1 MVRPLAVGSLVC
13 SLLAGCS
20 SKELTRPKVRDLINS
35 DARFAGPVAAL
46 PLQQEGRFQQDHDAG
61 QVEGLWD
68 ARRAQG
74 NTILALTQKGR
85 EVFASDFGVYDPAPL
100 ASPAKRELVEVTGIT
115 SPPMGGESVRLAT
128 FTWRY
133 AGLSD
138 IAARYTGEQG
148 VVHNGEAALQLFDD
162 GWRLQDLDLNEHQ
175 GLTAFQWSPQL
186 QEQLYRQLAAL
197 RLQSSRGLELAKAA
211 LAEQEPVLNFS
222 FHPAWNIPTKHGLT
236 GQPLNTDKIAAFMAL
251 LSRNQ
256 VTATG
261 AGQPSRGTA
270 YYQVQ
275 ALSPPSSWDSFERKP
290 RYSGGKSYAV
300 FTTADVRLVSFVDR
314 STEDA
319 LAEVEISYSG
329 CTPACALANA
339 LRQLPNFDYGGNAV
353 EKIFYGFP
361 QQDWP
366 QSVTRTVYFKRPTDG
381 DWHVA
386 SIR

>member
-1 MVRPLAVGSLVC
+1 MVRPLAIGSLVFT
-13 SLLAGCS
+13 LLAGCS
-20 SKELTRPKVRDLINS
+20 SKELTRPKVSDLINS

-46 PLQQEGRFQQDHDAG
+46 PLQQEGRFQQNHDAG

-74 NTILALTQKGR
+74 NTILVLTQKGR
-85 EVFASDFGVYDPAPL
+85 EVFANDFGVYDPAPL
-100 ASPAKRELVEVTGIT
+100 TSPAKREIVEVTGIT
-115 SPPMGGESVRLAT
+115 SPPMGGESVKLAT

-162 GWRLQDLDLNEHQ
+162 GWRLQNLDLNEHQ
-175 GLTAFQWSPQL
+175 GLVAFQWSPQL

-197 RLQSSRGLELAKAA
+197 RLQSSRGLELAKAS

-236 GQPLNTDKIAAFMAL
+236 GQSLNTDKIAAFMAL
-251 LSRNQ
+251 LSRHQ

-275 ALSPPSSWDSFERKP
+275 ALSPPNSWDSFERKP

-300 FTTADVRLVSFVDR
+300 FTAADVRLVSFVDQ
-314 STEDA
+314 STEEA
-319 LAEVEISYSG
+319 LGEVEISYSG
-329 CTPACALANA
+329 CTPACDLANA
-339 LRQLPNFDYGGNAV
+339 LRQLPTFDYGGNAV
-353 EKIFYGFP
+353 EKIFYSFP

-366 QSVTRTVYFKRPTDG
+366 QKVTRTVYFKRPTDG
-381 DWHVA
+381 DWRVA